1 MSEAWRI
8 RLATP
13 VVLALSACLL
23 TTTAGTNLMVFLLLL
38 LAPWAWWRFEWVER
52 ERRQATT
59 LFMLIGL
66 FCIWDLSV
74 NLWAGNSWLNSVK
87 ALRDLRNFGFII
99 LLWPIFALPKV
110 ARRAAWGLLA
120 SVVLLALANLTLTLA
135 GHVPQ
140 GSLMTKFMPNMHG
153 QILVGLVLLLGMSW
167 IEQPDR
173 SWRAWLPMVILLLS
187 LLLASSR
194 RTGYILLVAGAGM
207 ALVLNRDKL
216 RLQKYR
222 VVVLL
227 GVVVILGLALSSS
240 HLRMRVSLA
249 LSEVVQFFSLD
260 TRQRAALETSV
271 AIRLEYYVSTWRLI
285 QDHFW
290 TGLGSLK
297 FGDAFWQ
304 INQQMGATNKAL
316 FGGNPH
322 NEYLWMWATKG
333 LIGLIMYLA
342 IWVQVC
348 RMAWHKRDRLQR
360 HGLWVLVTLFLI
372 SITSNSMSFD
382 MVEGHFM
389 MLALLI
395 FLAPENLKLWP
406 EKVKTQ
412 AQH

>member
-8 RLATP
+8 RVFTP
-13 VVLALSACLL
+13 VVIALSAFLL
-23 TTTAGTNLMVFLLLL
+23 TSTAGTNLMVFLLLL
-38 LAPWAWWRFEWVER
+38 LAPWAWWRFEWSEADR
-52 ERRQATT
+52 KQATT
-59 LFMLIGL
+59 LFALIGL
-66 FCIWDLSV
+66 FCVWDLSV
-74 NLWAGNSWLNSVK
+74 NLWAGNSWLNSVI
-87 ALRDLRNFGFII
+87 ALRDLRSFWLII
-99 LLWPIFALPKV
+99 VLWPIFALPNV

-120 SVVLLALANLTLTLA
+120 SVVLLALANLTLTLT
-135 GHVPQ
+135 GHLPS

-167 IEQPDR
+167 IEQPAR

-207 ALVLNRDKL
+207 ALVLNREKL
-216 RLQKYR
+216 SLQKYR
-222 VVVLL
+222 LAVLL
-227 GVVVILGLALSSS
+227 GVLVILGLALSSS

-249 LSEVVQFFSLD
+249 LSEVVQFLSLD
-260 TRQRAALETSV
+260 SRQRAALETSV
-271 AIRLEYYVSTWRLI
+271 GIRLEYYVSTWRLI

-290 TGLGSLK
+290 LGLGSLK

-316 FGGNPH
+316 YGANPH

-333 LIGLIMYLA
+333 VIGLLMYLA

-348 RMAWHKRDRLQR
+348 RMAWHKRDPLQR

-389 MLALLI
+389 MLVLLV
-395 FLAPENLKLWP
+395 FLAPGNLKLWP
-406 EKVKTQ
+406 EKIKRV
-412 AQH
+412 

>member
-38 LAPWAWWRFEWVER
+38 LAPWAWWGFKWTEQ

-66 FCIWDLSV
+66 FCVWDLSV
-74 NLWAGNSWLNSVK
+74 NLWAGNSWLSSLK
-87 ALRDLRNFGFII
+87 AMRDMRNFGFII
-99 LLWPIFALPKV
+99 VLWPIFALPNV
-110 ARRAAWGLLA
+110 ARRAAWGLWA
-120 SVVLLALANLTLTLA
+120 SVVLLALANLTLTLS
-135 GHVPQ
+135 GHIPP
-140 GSLMTKFMPNMHG
+140 GGLMTKFMPNMHG

-222 VVVLL
+222 VVVFL

-271 AIRLEYYVSTWRLI
+271 GIRLEYYVSTWQLI
-285 QDHFW
+285 KEHFW
-290 TGLGSLK
+290 IGLGSLK

-333 LIGLIMYLA
+333 LIGFIMYLA

-360 HGLWVLVTLFLI
+360 HGLWVFVTLFLI

-389 MLALLI
+389 MLVLLV

-406 EKVKTQ
+406 EKVKTL

>member
-1 MSEAWRI
+1 
-8 RLATP
+8 
-13 VVLALSACLL
+13 
-23 TTTAGTNLMVFLLLL
+23 MVFLLLL
-38 LAPWAWWRFEWVER
+38 LAPWAWWRFQWAEGER
-52 ERRQATT
+52 QHATT

-66 FCIWDLSV
+66 FCAWDLSV
-74 NLWAGNSWLNSVK
+74 NLWAGNSWLSSLK
-87 ALRDLRNFGFII
+87 ALRDLRNFAFIVV
-99 LLWPIFALPKV
+99 LWPIFALPNV

-120 SVVLLALANLTLTLA
+120 SVVLLALANLTLTLT
-135 GHVPQ
+135 GQVPQ
-140 GSLMTKFMPNMHG
+140 GCWMTKFMPSMHG

-194 RTGYILLVAGAGM
+194 RTGYILLLAGAGM

-222 VVVLL
+222 VVVLI
-227 GVVVILGLALSSS
+227 GVLVIVGLALSSS

-249 LSEVVQFFSLD
+249 LSEVVQFFNLD
-260 TRQRAALETSV
+260 GRQRAALETSV
-271 AIRLEYYVSTWRLI
+271 GIRLEYYVSTWQLI
-285 QDHFW
+285 QEHFW
-290 TGLGSLK
+290 IGLGSLK

-316 FGGNPH
+316 FAGNPH

-333 LIGLIMYLA
+333 LIGLLLYLA

-389 MLALLI
+389 MLALLV

-406 EKVKTQ
+406 EKRKLR
-412 AQH
+412 A

>member
-38 LAPWAWWRFEWVER
+38 LAPWAWWRFKWTEP

-66 FCIWDLSV
+66 FCVWDLSV
-74 NLWAGNSWLNSVK
+74 NLWAGNSWLSSLK

-99 LLWPIFALPKV
+99 VLWPIFALPNV

-120 SVVLLALANLTLTLA
+120 SVVLLALANLTMTLS
-135 GHVPQ
+135 GNLPH
-140 GSLMTKFMPNMHG
+140 GDLMTKFMPNMHG
-153 QILVGLVLLLGMSW
+153 QILVGLVLLLGLSW

-271 AIRLEYYVSTWRLI
+271 GIRLEYYVSTWQLI
-285 QDHFW
+285 KEHFW

-333 LIGLIMYLA
+333 LIGLLMYLA

-395 FLAPENLKLWP
+395 FLAPDNLKLWP
-406 EKVKTQ
+406 EKVKTR

>member
-1 MSEAWRI
+1 
-8 RLATP
+8 
-13 VVLALSACLL
+13 
-23 TTTAGTNLMVFLLLL
+23 MVFLLLL
-38 LAPWAWWRFEWVER
+38 LAPWAWWRFQWAEGER
-52 ERRQATT
+52 QQATT

-66 FCIWDLSV
+66 FCAWDLSV
-74 NLWAGNSWLNSVK
+74 NLWAGNSWLSSLK
-87 ALRDLRNFGFII
+87 ALRDLRNFAFIVV
-99 LLWPIFALPKV
+99 LWPIFALPNV

-120 SVVLLALANLTLTLA
+120 SVVLLALANLTLTLT
-135 GHVPQ
+135 GQVPQ
-140 GSLMTKFMPNMHG
+140 GGLMTKFMPNMHG

-194 RTGYILLVAGAGM
+194 RTGYILLLAGAGM

-222 VVVLL
+222 VVVLI
-227 GVVVILGLALSSS
+227 GVLVIVGLALSSS

-249 LSEVVQFFSLD
+249 LSEVVQFFNLD
-260 TRQRAALETSV
+260 GRQRAALETSV
-271 AIRLEYYVSTWRLI
+271 GIRLEYYVSTWQLI
-285 QDHFW
+285 QEHFW
-290 TGLGSLK
+290 IGLGSLK

-316 FGGNPH
+316 FAGNPH

-333 LIGLIMYLA
+333 LIGFLLYLA

-389 MLALLI
+389 MLALLV

-406 EKVKTQ
+406 EKRKLR
-412 AQH
+412 A

>member
-38 LAPWAWWRFEWVER
+38 LAPWAWWRFKWTEP

-66 FCIWDLSV
+66 FCVWDLSV

-99 LLWPIFALPKV
+99 VLWPIFALPNV

-120 SVVLLALANLTLTLA
+120 SVVLLALANLTMTLS
-135 GHVPQ
+135 GHIPP
-140 GSLMTKFMPNMHG
+140 GDLMTKFMPNMHG

-187 LLLASSR
+187 LILASRR

-222 VVVLL
+222 VVVFL
-227 GVVVILGLALSSS
+227 G
-240 HLRMRVSLA
+240 
-249 LSEVVQFFSLD
+249 
-260 TRQRAALETSV
+260 
-271 AIRLEYYVSTWRLI
+271 
-285 QDHFW
+285 
-290 TGLGSLK
+290 
-297 FGDAFWQ
+297 
-304 INQQMGATNKAL
+304 
-316 FGGNPH
+316 
-322 NEYLWMWATKG
+322 
-333 LIGLIMYLA
+333 
-342 IWVQVC
+342 
-348 RMAWHKRDRLQR
+348 
-360 HGLWVLVTLFLI
+360 
-372 SITSNSMSFD
+372 
-382 MVEGHFM
+382 
-389 MLALLI
+389 
-395 FLAPENLKLWP
+395 
-406 EKVKTQ
+406 
-412 AQH
+412 